1 MVISFAGSTGAGKDT
16 GTTVPTQYKAFWLT
30 ENGTHHLTADPPYS
44 GLSSADVVVFVTNP
58 TETYRVPNGVKF
70 GHSDFTENDI
80 NLLDFSDVTDGYELF
95 GQSKIKELPRTLN
108 FKKLTSTDYIF
119 YYVTFTGKE
128 IDLQNGIEELQHA
141 FDHIECPKKFTI
153 AGTQSIKKM
162 NGSFYD
168 TKGTRLY
175 FPDGTPNADTIK
187 SIFQYTDFREIRGL
201 EFSKDTGTTITV
213 NETFQ
218 DLGNIQS
225 LIIQGSLNC
234 TTFDL
239 SKLKLTNDSL
249 VSILTAA
256 SKSISGAE
264 KAKTIKLHSDNY
276 IYGDNA
282 EDLIAQCTAKGWT
295 ITNLNVI
302 TEPVQVKWLY
312 GEQLNAFDENNQNI
326 YINKT
331 GVVTDFPTNAY
342 SVGFGQNGALTC
354 VEKFDVHVKSM
365 ATLFYEA
372 YGLWD
377 VCEIDMDGVEI
388 ANSMFHTT
396 PYLIDVRLKNTG
408 TIKNMNGMFYNCK
421 AETIK
426 TIDMTSCTQ
435 ANNMFYSTTLLTDLT
450 MEGSI
455 NISLDLKY
463 SPLNSDSVKSVITA
477 ASKTTGTAAKTLTFK
492 TGTTVAD
499 TDGTFAELVS
509 QCTAKGWTITNLNL
523 TN

>member
-58 TETYRVPNGVKF
+58 TETYRVPNGMKF
-70 GHSDFTENDI
+70 GYSDFTKNDI
-80 NLLDFSDVTDGYELF
+80 NLLDFTDVTDGSDLF
-95 GQSKIKELPRTLN
+95 SHGKIKELPRTLN
-108 FKKLTSTDYIF
+108 FKKLTSTSDIF
-119 YYVTFTGKE
+119 FYTTFTGEE
-128 IDLQNGIEELQHA
+128 IDLQNAIEEIISDFQY
-141 FDHIECPKKFTI
+141 ITMPRKFTI
-153 AGTQSIKKM
+153 KGTESIKDM
-162 NGSFYD
+162 SYSFSN
-168 TKGTRLY
+168 TKGVRLY
-175 FPDGTPNADTIK
+175 FPDGTPNATIRNQNFNGTT
-187 SIFQYTDFREIRGL
+187 IREITGL
-201 EFSKDTGTTITV
+201 DFSKSTGTTTV
-213 NETFQ
+213 DYVYS
-218 DLGNIQS
+218 DLGDIQS
-225 LIIQGSLNC
+225 LIVQGSLNC

-249 VSILTAA
+249 FSILTAA
-256 SKSISGAE
+256 SKASSGTE
-264 KAKTIKLHSDNY
+264 KAKTIKLHSGNY

-282 EDLIAQCTAKGWT
+282 ENLIAQCTAKGWS

-312 GEQLNAFDENNQNI
+312 GEQLNAFDENKQNI

-331 GVVTDFPTNAY
+331 GVATDFPANAY
-342 SVGFGQNGALTC
+342 SVEFSQQSALTC

-372 YGLWD
+372 YNLWD

-388 ANSMFHTT
+388 ANSMFNTT
-396 PYLIDVRLKNTG
+396 NLIDIKLRNTG
-408 TIKNMNGMFYNCK
+408 TVKNMNMMFRNCK

-435 ANNMFYSTTLLTDLT
+435 ANNMFYNNTLLTDLT
-450 MEGSI
+450 MEGNI
-455 NISLDLKY
+455 NISLDLSY
-463 SPLNSDSVKSVITA
+463 SPLNSNSVKSVITA
-477 ASKTTGTAAKTLTFK
+477 ASKTTDTAAKTLAFE
-492 TGTTVAD
+492 TGTTADD
-499 TDGTFAELVS
+499 TDGTFTELVA

-523 TN
+523 NK

>member
-58 TETYRVPNGVKF
+58 TETYRVPNGMKF
-70 GHSDFTENDI
+70 GYSDFTKNDI
-80 NLLDFSDVTDGYELF
+80 NLLDFTDVTDGSDLF
-95 GQSKIKELPRTLN
+95 SNGKIKELPRTLN
-108 FKKLTSTDYIF
+108 LKKLTSTSDIF
-119 YYVTFTGKE
+119 FYTTFTGEE
-128 IDLQNGIEELQHA
+128 IDLQNAIEEIISDFQY
-141 FDHIECPKKFTI
+141 ITMPRKFTI
-153 AGTQSIKKM
+153 KGTESIKDM
-162 NGSFYD
+162 SYSFSN
-168 TKGTRLY
+168 TKGVRLY
-175 FPDGTPNADTIK
+175 FPDGTPNATIRNQNFNGTT
-187 SIFQYTDFREIRGL
+187 IREITGL
-201 EFSKDTGTTITV
+201 DFSKSTGTTTV
-213 NETFQ
+213 DYVYS
-218 DLGNIQS
+218 DLGDIQS
-225 LIIQGSLNC
+225 LIVQGSLNC

-239 SKLKLTNDSL
+239 SKLKLTNESL

-256 SKSISGAE
+256 SKASSGAE
-264 KAKTIKLHSDNY
+264 KAKTIKLHSSNY

-295 ITNLNVI
+295 ITNLNVT

-331 GVVTDFPTNAY
+331 GVATDFPANAY
-342 SVGFGQNGALTC
+342 SVGFSQESALTC

-365 ATLFYEA
+365 QMLFHEA
-372 YGLWD
+372 HNLWD

-388 ANSMFHTT
+388 ANAMFDYT
-396 PYLIDVRLKNTG
+396 YLADVRVKNTG
-408 TIKNMNGMFYNCK
+408 GVKNMNVMFSGCK

-435 ANNMFYSTTLLTDLT
+435 ANNMFYNTTLLTDLT
-450 MEGSI
+450 MEGNI
-455 NISLDLKY
+455 NISLDLSY
-463 SPLNSDSVKSVITA
+463 SPLNSNSVKSVITA
-477 ASKTTGTAAKTLTFK
+477 ASKTTDTAAKTLAFK

-499 TDGTFAELVS
+499 TDGTFTELVS
-509 QCTAKGWTITNLNL
+509 QCTAKGWTITNLILNK
-523 TN
+523 

>member
-44 GLSSADVVVFVTNP
+44 GLSSADVVVFVTKP
-58 TETYRVPNGVKF
+58 TETYRVPNGIKF
-70 GHSDFTENDI
+70 GYTDFTKNDI
-80 NLLDFSDVTDGYELF
+80 NLLDFSDVTDGYNLF
-95 GQSKIKELPRTLN
+95 IHTTIKELPRTLDLKKMTTIDDIFWYAT
-108 FKKLTSTDYIF
+108 FK
-119 YYVTFTGKE
+119 FTE
-128 IDLQNGIEELQHA
+128 LDLQDSVERLGSTI
-141 FDHIECPKKFTI
+141 DYTTSPRKFTI
-153 AGTQSIKKM
+153 KGTQNIKSM
-162 NGSFYD
+162 DSSFYMA
-168 TKGTRLY
+168 KGTRLY
-175 FPDGTPNADTIK
+175 FPDGTPNANRIGN
-187 SIFQYTDFREIRGL
+187 IFQYAEFREVRGL
-201 EFSKDTGTTITV
+201 EFTKDTGTTITI
-213 NETFQ
+213 NNSWN
-218 DLGNIQS
+218 DLSYIQS

-239 SKLKLTNDSL
+239 SKLKLTNESL
-249 VSILTAA
+249 FSILTAA
-256 SKSISGAE
+256 SKSSSGTE

-282 EDLIAQCTAKGWT
+282 ENLIAQCTAKGWT

-342 SVGFGQNGALTC
+342 SVGFGQKSALTC
-354 VEKFDVHVKSM
+354 VEKFDIHVKSM

-372 YGLWD
+372 SNLWD
-377 VCEIDMDGVEI
+377 VCEIDMDGVEK
-388 ANSMFHTT
+388 ANAMFKTT

-408 TIKNMNGMFYNCK
+408 TVKNMNGMFNNCK

-435 ANNMFYSTTLLTDLT
+435 ANNMFYDTTLLTDLT

-455 NISLDLKY
+455 NISLDLSY
-463 SPLNSDSVKSVITA
+463 SPLNSASVKSVITA
-477 ASKTTGTAAKTLTFK
+477 ASKTTDTAAKTLTFK

-523 TN
+523 TK

>member
-58 TETYRVPNGVKF
+58 TETYRVPNGMKF
-70 GHSDFTENDI
+70 GYTDFTKTDI
-80 NLLDFSDVTDGYELF
+80 NLLDFSDVTDGSSMF
-95 GQSKIKELPRTLN
+95 NSATVKEMPITLDLA
-108 FKKLTSTDYIF
+108 KLSNTTHFF
-119 YYVTFTGKE
+119 YYATLKMEEFSLENV
-128 IDLQNGIEELQHA
+128 IEDVRGF
-141 FDHIECPKKFTI
+141 FDGASFPSKFTI
-153 AGTQSIKKM
+153 KGTQAIKNM
-162 NGSFYD
+162 QSSFNS
-168 TKGTRLY
+168 TKGVRLS
-175 FPDGTPNADTIK
+175 FPDGTPNADTIGE
-187 SIFQYTDFREIRGL
+187 IFTYTGLREIRGL
-201 EFSKDTGTTITV
+201 DFSKNTGTTIKIDDAYY
-213 NETFQ
+213 
-218 DLGNIQS
+218 DLSKIQR
-225 LIIQGSLNC
+225 LIVQGSLNC
-234 TTFDL
+234 TTFGL

-249 VSILTAA
+249 ISILIAA
-256 SKSISGAE
+256 SKASSGTE

-282 EDLIAQCTAKGWT
+282 ENLIAQCTAKGWT

-312 GEQLNAFDENNQNI
+312 GEQLNAFDENKQNI

-331 GVVTDFPTNAY
+331 GVVTDFPSNAY
-342 SVGFGQNGALTC
+342 SVEFSQHDALTC

-372 YGLWD
+372 YNLWD

-388 ANSMFHTT
+388 ANSMFNTT
-396 PYLIDVRLKNTG
+396 NIIDIKLRNTG
-408 TIKNMNGMFYNCK
+408 TVKNMNMMFRNCK

-435 ANNMFYSTTLLTDLT
+435 ANNMFYSTTLLADLT
-450 MEGSI
+450 MEGNI
-455 NISLDLKY
+455 NISLDLSY
-463 SPLNSDSVKSVITA
+463 SPLNSNSVKSVITA
-477 ASKTTGTAAKTLTFK
+477 ASKTTDTAAKTLKFK

-499 TDGTFAELVS
+499 TDGTFTELVS
-509 QCTAKGWTITNLNL
+509 QCTAKGWTITNLIL
-523 TN
+523 TK

>member
-44 GLSSADVVVFVTNP
+44 GLSSADVVVFVTKP
-58 TETYRVPNGVKF
+58 TETYRVPNGIKF
-70 GHSDFTENDI
+70 GYSDFTKNDI
-80 NLLDFSDVTDGYELF
+80 NLLDFSDVTDGYKLF

-141 FDHIECPKKFTI
+141 FDHIECQKKFTI

-162 NGSFYD
+162 NGSFYG

-256 SKSISGAE
+256 SKSISGVE

-282 EDLIAQCTAKGWT
+282 ENLISQCTAKGWT

-302 TEPVQVKWLY
+302 TEPVQAKWLY
-312 GEQLNAFDENNQNI
+312 GEQLNAFDENKQNI
-326 YINKT
+326 YVNKT
-331 GVVTDFPTNAY
+331 GVVTDFPANAY
-342 SVGFGQNGALTC
+342 SVGFGQEGALTC
-354 VEKFDVHVKSM
+354 VEKFDIHVKSM
-365 ATLFYEA
+365 EMLFHEA
-372 YGLWD
+372 SKLWD

-388 ANSMFHTT
+388 ANAMFDYT
-396 PYLIDVRLKNTG
+396 YLTDIRLRNTG
-408 TIKNMNGMFYNCK
+408 GVKNMNVMFRGCK

-435 ANNMFYSTTLLTDLT
+435 ANSMFDNATLLTDLT

-455 NISLDLKY
+455 NISLNLSL

-477 ASKTTGTAAKTLTFK
+477 ASRTTDTAAKTLTFK

-499 TDGTFAELVS
+499 TDGTFTELVS

-523 TN
+523 NK

>member
-44 GLSSADVVVFVTNP
+44 GLSSADVVVFVTKP
-58 TETYRVPNGVKF
+58 TETYRVPNGIKF
-70 GHSDFTENDI
+70 GYTDFTKNDI
-80 NLLDFSDVTDGYELF
+80 NLLDFTDVTDGSDLF
-95 GQSKIKELPRTLN
+95 SHGKIKELPRTLN
-108 FKKLTSTDYIF
+108 FKKLTSTSDIF
-119 YYVTFTGKE
+119 FYTTFTGEE
-128 IDLQNGIEELQHA
+128 IDLQNAIEEIINDFQC
-141 FDHIECPKKFTI
+141 ITMPRKFTI
-153 AGTQSIKKM
+153 KGTESIKDM
-162 NGSFYD
+162 SYSFSN
-168 TKGTRLY
+168 TKGVRLY
-175 FPDGTPNADTIK
+175 FPDGTPNATIRDQNFNGTT
-187 SIFQYTDFREIRGL
+187 IREITGL
-201 EFSKDTGTTITV
+201 DFTKSTGTTTV
-213 NETFQ
+213 DYVYI

-225 LIIQGSLNC
+225 LIVQGSLNC

-239 SKLKLTNDSL
+239 SKLELTNESL

-256 SKSISGAE
+256 SKASSGAE

-276 IYGDNA
+276 LYGDNA

-331 GVVTDFPTNAY
+331 GVATDFPANAY
-342 SVGFGQNGALTC
+342 SVEFGQKSALTC

-365 ATLFYEA
+365 AALFYEA
-372 YGLWD
+372 YNLWD

-388 ANSMFHTT
+388 ANSMFNTT
-396 PYLIDVRLKNTG
+396 NLIDIKLRNTG
-408 TIKNMNGMFYNCK
+408 AVKNMNRMFYNCH

-435 ANNMFYSTTLLTDLT
+435 ANNMFYNTTLLTDLT

-455 NISLDLKY
+455 NISLDLSY

-477 ASKTTGTAAKTLTFK
+477 ASKTTDTAAKTLKFK

-499 TDGTFAELVS
+499 TDGTFTELMS
-509 QCTAKGWTITNLNL
+509 QCTAKGWTITNLILNK
-523 TN
+523 

>member
-44 GLSSADVVVFVTNP
+44 GLSSADVVVFVTKP
-58 TETYRVPNGVKF
+58 TETYRVPNGMKF
-70 GHSDFTENDI
+70 GYSDFTENDI
-80 NLLDFSDVTDGYELF
+80 NLLDFSDVTSGSYFFDGAT
-95 GQSKIKELPRTLN
+95 IKEFPRTLDLA
-108 FKKLTSTDYIF
+108 KLTNTTYF
-119 YYVTFTGKE
+119 FAYTN
-128 IDLQNGIEELQHA
+128 LLMEEFSLKNAIKDVRDFFQGTN
-141 FDHIECPKKFTI
+141 FPSKFTI
-153 AGTQSIKKM
+153 RGTQSIKNM
-162 NGSFYD
+162 QNSFYS
-168 TKGTRLY
+168 TKGVRLY
-175 FPDGTPNADTIK
+175 FPDSTPNADTIK
-187 SIFQYTDFREIRGL
+187 EIFTYTEMREIRGL
-201 EFSKDTGTTITV
+201 DFSKDTGTTITV
-213 NETFQ
+213 NKTYK
-218 DLGNIQS
+218 DLGNIQR

-256 SKSISGAE
+256 TKSSSGAE

-331 GVVTDFPTNAY
+331 GVVTDFPSNAY
-342 SVGFGQNGALTC
+342 SVGFGQKGALTC
-354 VEKFDVHVKSM
+354 VEKFDIHVKSM
-365 ATLFYEA
+365 ERLFSEA
-372 YGLWD
+372 SNLWD

-388 ANSMFHTT
+388 ANSMFNTT
-396 PYLIDVRLKNTG
+396 SLTDVRLKNTG
-408 TIKNMNGMFYNCK
+408 TIKNMSGMFYNCK

-435 ANNMFYSTTLLTDLT
+435 ANNMFYNNTLLTDLT

-477 ASKTTGTAAKTLTFK
+477 ASKTTNTAAKTLTFK

>member
-58 TETYRVPNGVKF
+58 TETYRVPNGMKF
-70 GHSDFTENDI
+70 GYSDFTENDI
-80 NLLDFSDVTDGYELF
+80 NLLDFSDVTAGSYFFDGAT
-95 GQSKIKELPRTLN
+95 IKEFPITLDLA
-108 FKKLTSTDYIF
+108 KLTGTSYFFAYT
-119 YYVTFTGKE
+119 TLKM
-128 IDLQNGIEELQHA
+128 EEFSLKNAIKDVRDFFQGTN
-141 FDHIECPKKFTI
+141 FPSKFTI
-153 AGTQSIKKM
+153 RGTQSIKNM
-162 NGSFYD
+162 QNSFYN
-168 TKGTRLY
+168 TKGVRLY
-175 FPDGTPNADTIK
+175 FPDSTPNADTIK
-187 SIFQYTDFREIRGL
+187 EIFTYTEMREIRGL
-201 EFSKDTGTTITV
+201 DFSKDTGTAIKVGSTYK
-213 NETFQ
+213 

-239 SKLKLTNDSL
+239 SKLKLTNESL

-256 SKSISGAE
+256 SKSSSGTE

-331 GVVTDFPTNAY
+331 GVVTDFPSNAY
-342 SVGFGQNGALTC
+342 SVGFGQKGALTC
-354 VEKFDVHVKSM
+354 VEKFDIHVKSM
-365 ATLFYEA
+365 ERLFSEA
-372 YGLWD
+372 SNLWD

-388 ANSMFHTT
+388 ANLMFNTT
-396 PYLIDVRLKNTG
+396 SLTDVRLKNTG
-408 TIKNMNGMFYNCK
+408 TVKNMGGMFYNCK

-426 TIDMTSCTQ
+426 AIDMTSCTQ
-435 ANNMFYSTTLLTDLT
+435 ATDMFYSNTLLTDLT

-477 ASKTTGTAAKTLTFK
+477 ASKTTNTAAKTLTFK

-499 TDGTFAELVS
+499 TDGAFAELVS

>member
-58 TETYRVPNGVKF
+58 TETYRVPNGIKF
-70 GHSDFTENDI
+70 GQSDFTKNDI
-80 NLLDFSDVTDGYELF
+80 NLLDFTDVTDGSYLF
-95 GQSKIKELPRTLN
+95 YSADIKELPRTLN
-108 FKKLTSTDYIF
+108 FKKLASTDYIF
-119 YYVTFTGKE
+119 YYVSFRGKE
-128 IDLQNGIEELQHA
+128 IDLQNGMEELQHA

-153 AGTQSIKKM
+153 KGTQSIKKM

-168 TKGTRLY
+168 TQGTRLY

-201 EFSKDTGTTITV
+201 EFSKDTGTTIAV

-218 DLGNIQS
+218 DLGNIQR

-249 VSILTAA
+249 FSILTAA
-256 SKSISGAE
+256 SKSSSGAE
-264 KAKTIKLHSDNY
+264 KAKTIKLHSGNY
-276 IYGDNA
+276 LYGDNA

-295 ITNLNVI
+295 ITNLDVI
-302 TEPVQVKWLY
+302 TEPVQAKWLY
-312 GEQLNAFDENNQNI
+312 GEQLNAFDENKQNI
-326 YINKT
+326 YTNKT
-331 GVVTDFPTNAY
+331 GVVTDFPANAY
-342 SVGFGQNGALTC
+342 SVGFGQKYTLTC
-354 VEKFDVHVKSM
+354 VEKFDIHVKSM
-365 ATLFYEA
+365 EMLFHEA
-372 YGLWD
+372 SKLWD
-377 VCEIDMDGVEI
+377 LCEIDMDGVEI
-388 ANSMFHTT
+388 ANAMFDYT
-396 PYLIDVRLKNTG
+396 YLTDIMLKNTG
-408 TIKNMNGMFYNCK
+408 MAKNMNVMFLGCK

-435 ANNMFYSTTLLTDLT
+435 ADSMFDNATLLTDLT

-455 NISLDLKY
+455 NISLDLRY

-477 ASKTTGTAAKTLTFK
+477 ASKTTDTAAKTLTFK
-492 TGTTVAD
+492 AGTTVAD
-499 TDGTFAELVS
+499 TDGTFTELVS
-509 QCTAKGWTITNLNL
+509 QCTAKGWTITNLILNK
-523 TN
+523 

>member
-44 GLSSADVVVFVTNP
+44 GLSSADVVVFVTKP
-58 TETYRVPNGVKF
+58 TETYRVPNGMKF
-70 GHSDFTENDI
+70 GYSDFTENDI
-80 NLLDFSDVTDGYELF
+80 NLLDFSDVTDGSYLLSQ
-95 GQSKIKELPRTLN
+95 GKIKELPRTLI
-108 FKKLTSTDYIF
+108 FKKLTSTHGIF
-119 YYVTFTGKE
+119 FYATFTGEE
-128 IDLQNGIEELQHA
+128 IDLQNGIESIISDFQR
-141 FDHIECPKKFTI
+141 ITMPRKFTI
-153 AGTQSIKKM
+153 
-162 NGSFYD
+162 
-168 TKGTRLY
+168 KGTEGIKEISYSFSNTTGVRLY
-175 FPDGTPNADTIK
+175 FPDGTPNATIRND
-187 SIFQYTDFREIRGL
+187 IFEYTEIRQITGL
-201 EFSKDTGTTITV
+201 DFSKSTGTVTINGTY
-213 NETFQ
+213 NN
-218 DLGNIQS
+218 LGNIQS

-239 SKLKLTNDSL
+239 SKLKLTNESL

-256 SKSISGAE
+256 SKSSSGTE

-282 EDLIAQCTAKGWT
+282 ENLIAQCTAKGWA

-331 GVVTDFPTNAY
+331 GVVTDFPSNAY
-342 SVGFGQNGALTC
+342 SVGFGQKSALTC
-354 VEKFDVHVKSM
+354 VEKFDIHVKSM

-372 YGLWD
+372 YKLWD
-377 VCEIDMDGVEI
+377 VCEIDMDGVEK
-388 ANSMFHTT
+388 ANAMFKTT

-408 TIKNMNGMFYNCK
+408 TVKNMNGMFNNCK

-435 ANNMFYSTTLLTDLT
+435 ADSMFYNAILLTDLT

-463 SPLNSDSVKSVITA
+463 SPLNSASVKSVITA
-477 ASKTTGTAAKTLTFK
+477 ASKTTDTAAKTLTFK

-509 QCTAKGWTITNLNL
+509 QCTAKGWAITNLNL
-523 TN
+523 TK